1 MIAVR
6 HIAVACTVAVGSLL
20 ATAAVAHEAGDWIVK
35 AGLTSVMPT
44 SDNGTVG
51 KAIAPRGIGLDIDS
65 STRPSFSLT
74 YMATRHLG
82 IELLAAAPFQHD
94 IRGDAPDLGGD
105 IGRIGKTR
113 HLPPTLSLQWHFL
126 PDAAVQPYVGVGV
139 NYTTFFHTKPTGA
152 LRELG
157 VEKLTLS
164 DSWGLAAQVG
174 ADVRLSENWFMNAS
188 VRYIDIKSKVRID
201 GTKIGTAKVNPW
213 VATIGVGYRF

>member
-20 ATAAVAHEAGDWIVK
+20 ATPAVAHEAGDWIVK

-188 VRYIDIKSKVRID
+188 VRYIDIKTKVRID